1 MSEAPSL
8 NLYQK
13 LAKIRKPAEVIK
25 KNKKGYG
32 YTYVDEEEILSKITG
47 LMSKYEVSLIPRI
60 VPGTAKVEPY
70 CYGKTKSTKDGKVFE
85 EKVNEVLVHADM
97 EWVWVNDANPEER
110 IVVPWILVGSQAD
123 VSQSFGSALTYS
135 SRYFLLKYFNIATSE
150 DDPEQ
155 YRRRQQEAADTEDK
169 LLAEKMTEEIHKMVT
184 AFVGD
189 DAEKRKSVLAI
200 VKKYAKDGNYL
211 SIKKSATA
219 AELMDELKK
228 LIQPDA
234 A

>member
-1 MSEAPSL
+1 MAEAL

-47 LMSKYEVSLIPRI
+47 LMSKYGVSLIPKI
-60 VPGTAKVEPY
+60 IPNSAKITPY
-70 CYGKTKSTKDGKVFE
+70 TYTKTKSTKDGKVFE
-85 EKVNEVLVHADM
+85 EHVNEVLVSADM
-97 EWVWVNDANPEER
+97 EWIWVNDADPDER
-110 IVVPWILVGSQAD
+110 IVVPWMLVGSQAD

-135 SRYFLLKYFNIATSE
+135 SRYFLLKYFNVATSE

-155 YRRRQQEAADTEDK
+155 YRKRQAEAAETEDK
-169 LLAEKMTEEIHKMVT
+169 IIAEAITEQIHAMVT
-184 AFVGD
+184 KYVDGD
-189 DAEKRKSVLAI
+189 ADRRAAVAKI
-200 VKKYAKDGNYL
+200 VKKYVKDGNYL

-219 AELMDELKK
+219 TELMNDLKG
-228 LIQPDA
+228 LIEPSDA

>member
-1 MSEAPSL
+1 MADASL

-25 KNKKGYG
+25 KNKRGYG

-47 LMSKYEVSLIPRI
+47 LMAKYEVSLIPKI

-70 CYGKTKSTKDGKVFE
+70 TYVKTKAAKDGKVINE
-85 EKVNEVLVHADM
+85 NVNEVIVHADM
-97 EWVWVNDANPEER
+97 EWIWVNDANPEER

-155 YRRRQQEAADTEDK
+155 YRKRQAEAADTEDK
-169 LLAEKMTEEIHKMVT
+169 LIAEHITEEIHAMVT
-184 AFVGD
+184 KFV
-189 DAEKRKSVLAI
+189 AEHPDQKSAVVTI
-200 VKKYAKDGNYL
+200 VKKYVKDGNYL
-211 SIKKSATA
+211 SIKQSAIATG
-219 AELMDELKK
+219 LLNDLKA
-228 LIQPDA
+228 LIMPDA